1 MRLSD
6 AQSRVT
12 EFHQL
17 IRAPI
22 ADRMNTLSC
31 DRELSREVGATL
43 RSLADRCRAPTATKA
58 ALSIRLGLALEEL
71 AEWIEANLKGD
82 LTAAA
87 DALGDRLY
95 VLLGD
100 AVSVGVPIEPVF
112 AAVHQS
118 NMTKAAQRSQA
129 NGKGV
134 KSAEYRAPDLSWL
147 AEIGIQRTPR
157 QTVSHVLIQAPQQ
170 HVGDETDPRGGDR

>member
-22 ADRMNTLSC
+22 ADGMNTLSC
-31 DRELSREVGATL
+31 DRELSQEVGATL
-43 RSLADRCRAPTATKA
+43 RSLADRCRAPTAKSA
-58 ALSIRLGLALEEL
+58 VLSIRLGLALEEL
-71 AEWIEANLKGD
+71 AEWIEANLEGD

-100 AVSVGVPIEPVF
+100 AVSIGVPIEPVF

-147 AEIGIQRTPR
+147 DKRKG
-157 QTVSHVLIQAPQQ
+157 
-170 HVGDETDPRGGDR
+170 